1 MLDAKGETLQDK
13 TCLPFMHEQERGCS
27 WSIKKKIVLNNGW
40 IFIADEAKKRNVLWF
55 RGEK

>member
-40 IFIADEAKKRNVLWF
+40 IFIADEAKK
-55 RGEK
+55 EKCPLV